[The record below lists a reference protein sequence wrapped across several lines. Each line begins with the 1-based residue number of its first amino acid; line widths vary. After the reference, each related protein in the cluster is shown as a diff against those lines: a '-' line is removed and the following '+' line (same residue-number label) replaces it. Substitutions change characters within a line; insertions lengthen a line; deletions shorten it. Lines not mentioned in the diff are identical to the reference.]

1 MVFLLIALAVA
12 AAIVANGT
20 AVFIPAIVVAVIA
33 LWANGVMWN
42 YRDHPQSAPN
52 WSATLSML
60 AALASVVLLIVAIVL
75 KV

>member
-1 MVFLLIALAVA
+1 MVFLLIALGVA

-20 AVFIPAIVVAVIA
+20 AVFIPAIVVAVLAI
-33 LWANGVMWN
+33 WANGVMWN
-42 YRDHPQSAPN
+42 YRDYPQSAPN
-52 WSATLSML
+52 WSATVSML